1 MKKQKRRIKKHAT
14 ELVKSWILQLQRGS
28 SFICLLCFMAIQP
41 SPITFLTED
50 QTTVTKMYL
59 VVCTCGIG
67 YVNITNLL
75 LI

>member
-1 MKKQKRRIKKHAT
+1 MDTVAA
-14 ELVKSWILQLQRGS
+14 EGLFLYL
-28 SFICLLCFMAIQP
+28 SFVFFMAIQP
-41 SPITFLTED
+41 SPFTFLTED

>member
-1 MKKQKRRIKKHAT
+1 MDTVAA
-14 ELVKSWILQLQRGS
+14 EGLFLYL
-28 SFICLLCFMAIQP
+28 SFVCFMAIQP